1 MIRKLV
7 VEGIGTFF
15 LTLTVALVILGGS
28 ASPIPVGAVL
38 IAMVYMGGHVSG
50 AHYNPAVTLGVF
62 LRGRAT
68 ATELLGYFVVQISAG
83 ALAALAARQ
92 LAPEAEGL
100 AFAVTVLPALLAEFL
115 FTFALVFVVLNVAT
129 ARGNEG
135 NSYFGAAIGLTVLSA
150 AYTIGPVSGAALNP
164 AVAVLLVLLDLLT
177 PRSMWVLLIGELLG
191 GVLAAVVFSAM
202 DLGDDK
208 PTTATRA
215 EQAELTPPA
224 EPAAS

>member
-7 VEGIGTFF
+7 VEGVGTFF
-15 LTLTVALVILGGS
+15 LTLTVGLVILGGS

-38 IAMVYMGGHVSG
+38 IAMVYMGGHISG

-68 ATELLGYFVVQISAG
+68 AAELLTYVAVQLAAAG
-83 ALAALAARQ
+83 LAALVARQ

-100 AFAVTVLPALLAEFL
+100 AFAVTVLPALLAEFV

-129 ARGNEG
+129 ARGTEG
-135 NSYFGAAIGLTVLSA
+135 NSYFGAAIGLTVLAA
-150 AYTIGPVSGAALNP
+150 AYVIGPVSGAALNP
-164 AVAVLLVLLDLLT
+164 AVALLLVLLDLLT

-191 GVLAAVVFSAM
+191 GVFAAVVFNA
-202 DLGDDK
+202 LHLADDK
-208 PTTATRA
+208 PTTATPA
-215 EQAELTPPA
+215 EQRELAGQA
-224 EPAAS
+224 EPEA